1 MPILNIHWHG
11 NVVHVELNRP
21 ERLNA
26 LNNELIQALVD
37 AGDELSGRRDCRV
50 VVISGAGRAFCSGID
65 LDALQASSQGGDRS
79 IDLRST
85 DETGA
90 NIAQKAALQWQS
102 LSMPVLAAVHGF
114 AYGGGLQ
121 IALGADMRIMSPDAR
136 MGLVEVKW
144 GMLPDMG
151 GMAMLPSIVKAD
163 VMADLIL
170 TGRVFDGVEAHRL
183 GIATRLASDPFSA
196 SMEIAQTIA
205 RISPDAVRAA
215 KRVMRMPQERS
226 AVLRA
231 EAREAM
237 GLVGQPNQRES
248 MSAAREKR
256 EPIFVD

>member
-26 LNNELIQALVD
+26 LNHELIQALVD

-102 LSMPVLAAVHGF
+102 LSVPVLAAVHG
-114 AYGGGLQ
+114 
-121 IALGADMRIMSPDAR
+121 
-136 MGLVEVKW
+136 
-144 GMLPDMG
+144 MG